1 MIRVTVKNLR
11 EFSWKIPTKQN
22 KEMVFVRVARNSKS
36 SFKCDPE
43 YIQEVKI
50 LAKAGYL
57 QILHAETEEAKQETV
72 PKREEPVEV
81 KRIVVTEEI
90 TTVESVE
97 SKPVKGD
104 ATQTQKPD
112 GKSKRPKR
120 KQKSK
125 GSNSGSD
132 KPSTNNESK

>member
-1 MIRVTVKNLR
+1 MIQVTVKNLR

-22 KEMVFVRVARNSKS
+22 GNMIFVRVARNAKA
-36 SFKCDPE
+36 SFKCDPK
-43 YIQEVKI
+43 YLQEVKK

-57 QILHAETEEAKQETV
+57 QIIHAESAEAKQETV
-72 PKREEPVEV
+72 PKREDPVEE

-90 TTVESVE
+90 TTGASVE

-104 ATQTQKPD
+104 APQTQKPD

-120 KQKSK
+120 KRKSK